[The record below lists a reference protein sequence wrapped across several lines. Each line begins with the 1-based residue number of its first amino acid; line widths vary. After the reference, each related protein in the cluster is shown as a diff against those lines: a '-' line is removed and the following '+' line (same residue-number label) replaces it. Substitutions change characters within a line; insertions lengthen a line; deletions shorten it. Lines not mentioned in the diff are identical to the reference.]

1 MRLYRWTISLVF
13 GIYLLTGA
21 NVFSQA
27 NDAGEKQFLSNTRQ
41 LILEGKRSGEGYFSP
56 DGQYMVFQSEREP
69 DNPFFQ
75 IYMLSFESGESWRIS
90 PGIGKTTCAFI
101 RPGHQEVLFAS
112 THLDP
117 QAEAKQKA
125 EIEMRNSGKQRR
137 YSWDY
142 DEYMDI
148 FVSDFKG
155 NILKQL
161 TTSKG
166 YDAEASYSPDGKKI
180 VFSSMRSAYEGP
192 LSPEDQK
199 RLEID
204 PAYFGEIYIM
214 DADGSNQKRLTNMPG
229 YDGGPFFSPDGQ
241 RIIWRRFDETGM
253 VADVYTMRIDG
264 SDVRKITDF
273 ESMSW
278 APYYHPSGEY
288 VIFTSN
294 KYGFG
299 NFELFIVDAEGKKQ
313 PVRVTY
319 TDGFDGLP
327 VFTPD
332 GKKLAWT
339 SGRTADGSSQIFI
352 ADWNHEAALAALKN
366 APERTAKQKFGEVKK
381 IDLNRVKRLD
391 NTGRAVDGPAE
402 FAVSPTSF
410 SPEIS
415 EADLKTMA
423 GYLAADQLEGR
434 LTGTPGSKTA
444 AAFTAKY
451 FEGIGLVPAGDSGT
465 YFQRFPFTS
474 GIKADPAQN
483 QLTVKTADKTTAYEF
498 DQHFRPLG
506 FTAND
511 SVTAEVVFA
520 GYGLRLPGEP
530 GKGYDSYAGLDVK
543 DKIVLVLRYVPEDV
557 SAERRQELNRYAGLR
572 YKAMLAREHGA
583 KGLLVVTGPNSPNAG
598 ELIRLSFDQS
608 LGNSGLPV
616 ASVSLAVA
624 EEMFAAAGK
633 DLKAT
638 QTELDKENFHFQGA
652 FPLTGVT
659 ATLKTNVERQ
669 ISYDNNVLAMLPP
682 SGDLKNA
689 EYVLV
694 GAHYDHLG
702 HGDHNSLA
710 REDER
715 GQIHNGADD
724 NASGTALVLE
734 LAGKLAELRKAQP
747 ELFKRGVIFALWS
760 GEELG
765 IVGSSYFAEHPT
777 VPIEAIVAYLNY
789 DMVGRLRENTL
800 YVQGVGSS
808 DMWKKLLER
817 RNVLA
822 GFNLSLND
830 DPYQPTD
837 VTALYPKGVPV
848 LGFFTGSHA
857 DYHRPTDDA
866 DKLNYEGIRRIADF
880 SERIVMDLV
889 KSDTRPTYAKVER
902 SAEQQG
908 DRASLRAYLGTI
920 PDYVSDIEGV
930 KLSDVKS
937 GGPAAK
943 AGLRAGDVII
953 GLAGQKITNIYD
965 YTYALD
971 ALKIGEP
978 TEIVVNRNGET
989 VTLTIV
995 PEARK

>member
-1 MRLYRWTISLVF
+1 MKLYRIILNVVF
-13 GIYLLTGA
+13 GFYLFVSASVLA
-21 NVFSQA
+21 QSPN
-27 NDAGEKQFLSNTRQ
+27 AGEAQFLSNTRQ
-41 LILEGKRSGEGYFSP
+41 LILDGKRSGEGYFSP

-75 IYMLSFESGESWRIS
+75 IYMLSFESGETWLIS

-101 RPGHQEVLFAS
+101 RPGYEEVLFAS

-117 QAEAKQKA
+117 QAKAKQKA
-125 EIEMRNSGKQRR
+125 EIEMRSSGKQRR

-155 NILKQL
+155 NILKRL
-161 TTSKG
+161 TDSKG

-180 VFSSMRSAYEGP
+180 VFSSMRSAYDRP

-199 RLEID
+199 RVEID

-214 DADGSNQKRLTNMPG
+214 DADGSNQKRLTNTPG

-241 RIIWRRFDETGM
+241 HIIWRRFDENGM
-253 VADVYTMRIDG
+253 VADVYTMKTDG
-264 SDVRKITDF
+264 SDVQKITDF
-273 ESMSW
+273 GSMSW

-299 NFELFIVDAEGKKQ
+299 NFELFIVDAAGKKQ

-327 VFTPD
+327 VFTSD
-332 GKKLAWT
+332 GNKLAWT
-339 SGRTADGSSQIFI
+339 SGRTANGSSQIFI
-352 ADWNHEAALAALKN
+352 ADWNHAAALYALAS
-366 APERTAKQKFGEVKK
+366 APERIATQKFREVKK
-381 IDLNRVKRLD
+381 IDFNRVKRLD
-391 NTGRAVDGPAE
+391 DTGRAVDGPAD
-402 FAVSPTSF
+402 FTISPTSF

-415 EADLKTMA
+415 EADLKTMT

-434 LTGTPGSKTA
+434 LTGTTGSKTTA
-444 AAFTAKY
+444 SFTAKY
-451 FEGIGLVPAGDSGT
+451 FEGIGLVPAGDSGR

-474 GIKADPAQN
+474 GIQADTAQN
-483 QLTVKTADKTTAYEF
+483 KLIVTTPEKTASYEF

-520 GYGLRLPGEP
+520 GYGLRLLGEP

-543 DKIVLVLRYVPEDV
+543 DKIVLVLRYVPENV
-557 SAERRQELNRYAGLR
+557 STERRQELNRYAGLR
-572 YKAMLAREHGA
+572 YKALLAREQGA
-583 KGLLVVTGPNSPNAG
+583 KGMLVVAGPNSPNTG

-616 ASVSLAVA
+616 ASISMAVA
-624 EEMFAAAGK
+624 ETMFKAAGK

-638 QTELDKENFHFQGA
+638 QTELDRENFHYEGE
-652 FPLTGVT
+652 FPLRGVT
-659 ATLKTNVERQ
+659 VTLKTHVERK
-669 ISYDNNVLAMLPP
+669 ISYDNNVLALLPP
-682 SGDLKNA
+682 NGDLKSA

-734 LAGKLAELRKAQP
+734 LAGKLARLRKEKP
-747 ELFKRGVIFALWS
+747 EQFQRGVIFALWS

-765 IVGSSYFAEHPT
+765 IIGSSYFADHPT
-777 VPIEAIVAYLNY
+777 IPLESIIAYLNY
-789 DMVGRLRENTL
+789 DMVGRLRDNTL

-808 DMWKKLLER
+808 KMWKKLLER

-822 GFNLSLND
+822 GFNLSLSD

-837 VTALYPKGVPV
+837 ITALYPKGIPV
-848 LGFFTGSHA
+848 LGFFTGSHV

-866 DKLNYEGIRRIADF
+866 DKLNYEGLRRIADF

-889 KSDTRPTYAKVER
+889 KSETRPDYAIVER

-908 DRASLRAYLGTI
+908 NRASLRAYLGTI
-920 PDYVSDIEGV
+920 PDYVSDVKGV
-930 KLSDVKS
+930 KLSDVKA
-937 GGPAAK
+937 GGPADK
-943 AGLRAGDVII
+943 AGLQAGDVIV
-953 GLAGQKITNIYD
+953 GLAGQTVTNIYE

-978 TEIVVNRNGET
+978 VEIVVMRNGEKK
-989 VTLTIV
+989 TLTIV
-995 PEARK
+995 PEAR